1 MRPVR
6 KITRKVKVARREEAI
21 NSAIRTGLD
30 GGESFRNIANQ
41 VGMDFHIDKD
51 KALGMVMKEYRVSVQ
66 TPVESPDGG
75 SLREHSTGQAGA

>member
-21 NSAIRTGLD
+21 NSAIHTGLD

-66 TPVESPDGG
+66 N
-75 SLREHSTGQAGA
+75 GAEVTEQ

>member
-51 KALGMVMKEYRVSVQ
+51 KALKMVMKEYQISVQ
-66 TPVESPDGG
+66 IQQS
-75 SLREHSTGQAGA
+75 RAA